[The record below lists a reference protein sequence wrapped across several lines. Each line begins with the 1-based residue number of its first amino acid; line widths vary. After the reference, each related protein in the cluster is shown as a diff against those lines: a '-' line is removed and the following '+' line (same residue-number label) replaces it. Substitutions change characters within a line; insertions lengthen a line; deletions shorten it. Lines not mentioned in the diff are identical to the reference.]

1 MWTPRQKNHWLNRGL
16 HFIDADLE
24 AGRESCFPARNTCL
38 CKELTVTML
47 YSTYKL
53 RTEKGFTF
61 VELMVVLAIIAIL
74 AAVSIPA
81 YFNYVMRSRQSKAI
95 GELMAI
101 KAAEEQYFVENGAFT
116 TTIGL
121 LRGYASAGTFASA
134 KYTPDSYY
142 QYWITTTGTIRA
154 EGDLNGDGFYGDG
167 WQVSS
172 TDVMAKPEA
181 YTIGPGEG
189 FSFSFL
195 DIF

>member
-1 MWTPRQKNHWLNRGL
+1 MLL
-16 HFIDADLE
+16 
-24 AGRESCFPARNTCL
+24 
-38 CKELTVTML
+38 LTHR
-47 YSTYKL
+47 L
-53 RTEKGFTF
+53 RTSKGFTL

-101 KAAEEQYFVENGAFT
+101 KAAEEQYFVENGNYT
-116 TTIGL
+116 TTIGA
-121 LRGYASAGTFASA
+121 LRGYASAGTAA
-134 KYTPDSYY
+134 GAYYTPDIYY
-142 QYWITTTGTIRA
+142 RYQITAAGTIRA
-154 EGDLNGDGFYGDG
+154 EGDLNGDGSFCDG

-172 TDVMAKPEA
+172 TDIMAKPEP
-181 YTIGPGEG
+181 YTIAGPGEG